1 MCGIAG
7 VLAPAGE
14 QVDRAWLERMVDA
27 LRHRGPDACGYHIE
41 GRLGLGVARLRVID
55 PETGDQPVANEDG
68 SVRVA
73 LNGEI
78 YNFAALRDDLR
89 ALGHRF
95 ATRSDTEVVAHAW
108 EEFGEHCLEHLD
120 GMFALAVWD
129 RRREQ
134 LLLARDRMGE
144 KPLYYA
150 QAGGWLVWGS
160 ELRALLAHPAVGRE
174 LDPQGVARYLAFDF
188 VPDPH
193 SMIRGVRKLAPGEA
207 LVAGHDEIAIARYWD
222 LRFRPDHTASER
234 DWIERIRARVDE
246 TVRSRLVSD
255 VPLGCLLS
263 GGIDSTAV
271 TATAARI
278 RAGIRTF
285 TVGYAEGGHDERR
298 FARLVADRYGTRHEE
313 LVVSAGDA
321 LGLLPDVGALMD
333 EPLADMSF
341 VPLHLLA
348 RATKRSVTVALTG
361 DGGDELFGGY
371 PAMAADWW
379 QRRFAALPPPVRRG
393 LIRLGDRVPDSL
405 EGFREFLRGLGYPPD
420 ARNQMLIGG
429 AAPEQASR
437 LLSPALA
444 ATIPGFDPYGDI
456 DAALEGCAEP
466 DPGHRLIYRYC
477 RLYLAGQNLANADRA
492 SMAAGLE
499 LRAPLLDHTFVEFT
513 GQIPAR
519 LKLQGLLR
527 LKRLF
532 KRAMADRLPPEIL
545 ARGKKGFGVPF
556 DIWLRGPLRPAAEAL
571 LDPYRLRRGRV
582 FDPAAVSRLLA
593 EHVTGVRSHARILW
607 ALLVF
612 ETWRSRY
619 LGEGALV

>member
-1 MCGIAG
+1 
-7 VLAPAGE
+7 
-14 QVDRAWLERMVDA
+14 
-27 LRHRGPDACGYHIE
+27 
-41 GRLGLGVARLRVID
+41 
-55 PETGDQPVANEDG
+55 
-68 SVRVA
+68 
-73 LNGEI
+73 
-78 YNFAALRDDLR
+78 
-89 ALGHRF
+89 
-95 ATRSDTEVVAHAW
+95 
-108 EEFGEHCLEHLD
+108 
-120 GMFALAVWD
+120 
-129 RRREQ
+129 
-134 LLLARDRMGE
+134 
-144 KPLYYA
+144 
-150 QAGGWLVWGS
+150 
-160 ELRALLAHPAVGRE
+160 
-174 LDPQGVARYLAFDF
+174 
-188 VPDPH
+188 
-193 SMIRGVRKLAPGEA
+193 MIRGVRKLAPGEA
-207 LVAGHDEIAIARYWD
+207 LVAGHDKIAIARYWD
-222 LRFRPDHTASER
+222 LRFRPDQTASER

-444 ATIPGFDPYGDI
+444 ATIPGFDPYGT
-456 DAALEGCAEP
+456 
-466 DPGHRLIYRYC
+466 
-477 RLYLAGQNLANADRA
+477 
-492 SMAAGLE
+492 S
-499 LRAPLLDHTFVEFT
+499 T
-513 GQIPAR
+513 
-519 LKLQGLLR
+519 
-527 LKRLF
+527 
-532 KRAMADRLPPEIL
+532 
-545 ARGKKGFGVPF
+545 
-556 DIWLRGPLRPAAEAL
+556 
-571 LDPYRLRRGRV
+571 RR
-582 FDPAAVSRLLA
+582 SR
-593 EHVTGVRSHARILW
+593 GVRSRTPAIASSTATVGSTWPAR
-607 ALLVF
+607 
-612 ETWRSRY
+612 TWRTRIARAWRQASSCARPCWITPSWSSR
-619 LGEGALV
+619 GRFPPGSSSRVS